1 MGREGGREV
10 GYNIS
15 TEVTTCGSISDLPTW
30 GGGGGGWGG
39 GYSISTEVT
48 QPVVALVTCLL
59 GRAVGV
65 EWGGGGMGWGY
76 GGVKLQTLIYDI
88 FPSTTTVFSY
98 VIGS

>member
-1 MGREGGREV
+1 M
-10 GYNIS
+10 
-15 TEVTTCGSISDLPTW
+15 
-30 GGGGGGWGG
+30 
-39 GYSISTEVT
+39 
-48 QPVVALVTCLL
+48 VALVTCLL
-59 GRAVGV
+59 GREVGV